1 MNPTLHP
8 LFAKLAAIGCA
19 VMAVA
24 SLSVIAV
31 QRAEHRPGRVSSVA
45 AGGNS
50 ATGGDGAGGGSANGS
65 GGGDGSTTGGPGGT
79 SSGPGGSATGANGA
93 AGAGGAAGTAG
104 RGAGGSSLAGPGGSG
119 PASAGG
125 GQCTDANPDQGV
137 FCDHTV
143 VGGTTV
149 LSGPLAVYGE
159 GGLKGGQAWLTYYN
173 KVLAPQRHLRQIKLV
188 YYDDSDDPNKTL
200 QFTQRMVEV
209 DHVLMLTGVTS
220 PGAIK
225 QYLEAKGVPLIGD
238 IGLSPLSYQSPM
250 IFPTAIAQVNTFPLR
265 VKFASEDFHIKS
277 FAVIQDVLPGV
288 DDSPFKAAWKKAA
301 SDFGVHETDYERIDS
316 AGSSCDQQFL
326 TAVNSKPDYI
336 FLPTASTS
344 FLACIRS
351 MRSQQVKPGGGSP
364 TDPNLKGISGGSNL
378 QIEVDQCG
386 DLCKG
391 QYSAGSPFADPQ
403 VIGTPEAKLYLQNMQ
418 QYASGV
424 EVSQFIALNYYHAG
438 WVIYNLL
445 KNAGIENNITRKT
458 IVDAASHFGPFETGF
473 GNSIQWTT
481 ALPRIPSLCMYRVKD
496 DGQHWVFGTQ
506 RECLDPSQATT

>member
-1 MNPTLHP
+1 MNPRLHP
-8 LFAKLAAIGCA
+8 LLSKIAAVGCA
-19 VMAVA
+19 AMTVA

-31 QRAEHRPGRVSSVA
+31 QRAEHRPGRTVNVA
-45 AGGNS
+45 AGS
-50 ATGGDGAGGGSANGS
+50 GAGNGNY
-65 GGGDGSTTGGPGGT
+65 GAG
-79 SSGPGGSATGANGA
+79 SSGAGS
-93 AGAGGAAGTAG
+93 AGGADVN
-104 RGAGGSSLAGPGGSG
+104 GGSG
-119 PASAGG
+119 PATAGG
-125 GQCTDANPDQGV
+125 STAAGGTGGGTTGPAGNTGRGGATGTALSGGATGGGVGGGCTDANPDQGIY
-137 FCDHTV
+137 CDHIV

-159 GGLKGGQAWLTYYN
+159 GGLKGGQAWITYYN
-173 KVLAPQRHLRQIKLV
+173 KVLAPQRHLRAIKLV

-225 QYLEAKGVPLIGD
+225 QYLEAKNVPLIGD

-265 VKFASEDFHIKS
+265 VKFAQEDYKIKS

-288 DDSPFKAAWKKAA
+288 DDSPFKAAWQKAA
-301 SDFGVHETDYERIDS
+301 ADFGVKETDYERIDS
-316 AGSSCDQQFL
+316 AGNSCDQQFL
-326 TAVNSKPDYI
+326 SAVNTHPDYI

-351 MRSQQVKPGGGSP
+351 MRSQQVKPGGHSP
-364 TDPNLKGISGGSNL
+364 TDPNLLGISGGSNL

-438 WVIYNLL
+438 WVIYNLF
-445 KNAGIENNITRKT
+445 KNAGIENSLSRPNIIR
-458 IVDAASHFGPFETGF
+458 AANRFGPFETGF
-473 GNSIQWTT
+473 GNSIQWTPQ
-481 ALPRIPSLCMYRVKD
+481 LPRIPSLCMFRVKD
-496 DGQHWVFGTQ
+496 DGSHWVFGTQ
-506 RECLDPSQATT
+506 RECLNPSQATT

>member
-1 MNPTLHP
+1 ML
-8 LFAKLAAIGCA
+8 AKIAAIGCA
-19 VMAVA
+19 GMAVA

-45 AGGNS
+45 AGGGGGSGGSSS
-50 ATGGDGAGGGSANGS
+50 ADNAAGGGSSA
-65 GGGDGSTTGGPGGT
+65 GGTSADGSTTGGSGRGG
-79 SSGPGGSATGANGA
+79 SGPGGTASGGSGSTGAS
-93 AGAGGAAGTAG
+93 AGTAG
-104 RGAGGSSLAGPGGSG
+104 HGASSAIGTTGGLVPE
-119 PASAGG
+119 AGG

-137 FCDHTV
+137 YCDHTV

-265 VKFASEDFHIKS
+265 VKFATEDFHIKT

-301 SDFGVHETDYERIDS
+301 SEFGARETDYERIDS

-326 TAVNSKPDYI
+326 TAINTKPDYI

-351 MRSQQVKPGGGSP
+351 MRSQQVKPGGASP
-364 TDPNLKGISGGSNL
+364 TDPNLKGIAGGSNL

-403 VIGTPEAKLYLQNMQ
+403 VLGTPETKLYLQNMQ

-458 IVDAASHFGPFETGF
+458 IIDAATHFGPFETGF

-496 DGQHWVFGTQ
+496 DGQRWVFGTQ

>member
-1 MNPTLHP
+1 MNLSIHP
-8 LFAKLAAIGCA
+8 LLSKIAGVCCA

-31 QRAEHRPGRVSSVA
+31 QRAEHRPGKVVSTAAGVNSGGNGYTAGDGSSGGGTAAGPDGSAA
-45 AGGNS
+45 AGGAAS
-50 ATGGDGAGGGSANGS
+50 TSGAGGGSSASGRSAANG
-65 GGGDGSTTGGPGGT
+65 GTARAGSA
-79 SSGPGGSATGANGA
+79 ATGAS
-93 AGAGGAAGTAG
+93 GGATA
-104 RGAGGSSLAGPGGSG
+104 ADT
-119 PASAGG
+119 GG

-137 FCDHTV
+137 YCDHV
-143 VGGTTV
+143 VFGGTTV

-265 VKFASEDFHIKS
+265 VKFASEDYHIRS

-288 DDSPFKAAWKKAA
+288 DDSPFKSAWVKAA
-301 SDFGVHETDYERIDS
+301 ADFGVKETDYERIDS
-316 AGSSCDQQFL
+316 AGNSCDQQFL
-326 TAVNSKPDYI
+326 SAVNTHPDYI

-364 TDPNLKGISGGSNL
+364 TDPNLKGIAGGSNL

-445 KNAGIENNITRKT
+445 KNAGIENKISRTNI
-458 IVDAASHFGPFETGF
+458 VNAASHFGPFETGF

-481 ALPRIPSLCMYRVKD
+481 QLPRIPSLCMYRVKD

>member
-1 MNPTLHP
+1 VTPAIHSILS
-8 LFAKLAAIGCA
+8 KVAAAACA
-19 VMAVA
+19 IMMVA
-24 SLSVIAV
+24 TLSVVAV
-31 QRAEHRPGRVSSVA
+31 QRADNRTHQTASSLQTGGGGVASSTSTGSASAPA
-45 AGGNS
+45 AGDQS
-50 ATGGDGAGGGSANGS
+50 QTATTVPAAG
-65 GGGDGSTTGGPGGT
+65 
-79 SSGPGGSATGANGA
+79 SSGPTGSATTP
-93 AGAGGAAGTAG
+93 AGGATAAPAAGTNTAAPQG
-104 RGAGGSSLAGPGGSG
+104 TQQATA
-119 PASAGG
+119 PAA

-137 FCDHTV
+137 FCDHIV

-159 GGLKGGQAWLTYYN
+159 GGLKGGQAWITYYN
-173 KVLAPQRHLRQIKLV
+173 KEVAPKEGLRAIKLV

-225 QYLEAKGVPLIGD
+225 DYLESKGVPLIGD
-238 IGLSPLSYQSPM
+238 IGLSPLSYQSSM

-265 VKFASEDFHIKS
+265 LKFAKEDFNIAS

-288 DDSPFKAAWKKAA
+288 DDSTFKTAWGKAA
-301 SDFGVHETDYERIDS
+301 SDFKVNMVDYERIDS
-316 AGSSCDQQFL
+316 AGNSCDQQFL
-326 TAVNSKPDYI
+326 SVLNRRPDYI

-351 MRSQQVKPGGGSP
+351 MRSQQVKPGANSP
-364 TDPNLKGISGGSNL
+364 VAPNLKGIAGGSNL

-391 QYSAGSPFADPQ
+391 QYSAGSPFADPK
-403 VIGTPEAKLYLQNMQ
+403 VLNTPETKQYLVNMQ

-438 WVIYNLL
+438 WVIYNLF
-445 KNAGIENNITRKT
+445 KKAGIEHNLTRKA
-458 IVDAASHFGPFETGF
+458 IVNAASHFGPFDTGF
-473 GNSIQWTT
+473 GNTITWTDK
-481 ALPRIPSLCMYRVKD
+481 LPRIPSLCMYRVKD
-496 DGQHWVFGTQ
+496 DGAHWVFANKQ
-506 RECLDPSQATT
+506 ECLDPSQATT